1 LDAISTQGSGRTLWR
16 EVIITK
22 LATNEVIKYPL
33 LSEDAVTLLE
43 AENKITFIVD
53 IRSDKH
59 DIRRAVQ
66 ELYEVRVEHVNTLIT
81 PEGEKKAFV
90 KLEPEFKAADL
101 AVRLGI
107 L

>member
-1 LDAISTQGSGRTLWR
+1 L
-16 EVIITK
+16 TK
-22 LATNEVIKYPL
+22 LTADEVVRYPL

-53 IRSDKH
+53 VRSDKH
-59 DIRRAVQ
+59 DIKRAIEQ
-66 ELYEVRVEHVNTLIT
+66 LYEVKVERVRTLIT
-81 PEGEKKAFV
+81 PEGDKKAFV
-90 KLEPEFKAADL
+90 KLTSDFKAADL

>member
-1 LDAISTQGSGRTLWR
+1 L
-16 EVIITK
+16 TK
-22 LATNEVIKYPL
+22 LAVHEVVRYPL

-53 IRSDKH
+53 TRSDKH
-59 DIRRAVQ
+59 DIKRAIE
-66 ELYEVRVEHVNTLIT
+66 ELYEVRVEQVRTLIT
-81 PEGEKKAFV
+81 PTGDKKAFV
-90 KLEPEFKAADL
+90 KLSRDFKAADL

>member
-1 LDAISTQGSGRTLWR
+1 LP
-16 EVIITK
+16 K
-22 LATNEVIKYPL
+22 LAANDVIKFPL

-43 AENKITFIVD
+43 AENKITFVVD
-53 IRSDKH
+53 IKSDKH

-66 ELYEVRVEHVNTLIT
+66 ELYEVRVQDVRTLIT

-90 KLEPEFKAADL
+90 KLTPDFKAADL

>member
-1 LDAISTQGSGRTLWR
+1 M
-16 EVIITK
+16 TK
-22 LATNEVIKYPL
+22 LATHQVVKYPL

-43 AENKITFIVD
+43 SENKITFIVD
-53 IRSDKH
+53 LQSDKH
-59 DIRRAVQ
+59 DIKRAIQ
-66 ELYEVRVEHVNTLIT
+66 ELYEVKVRDVKTLIT

-90 KLEPEFKAADL
+90 RLMPDFKASDL

>member
-1 LDAISTQGSGRTLWR
+1 L
-16 EVIITK
+16 TK
-22 LATNEVIKYPL
+22 LATNEVVRYPL

-53 IRSDKH
+53 LRSDKH
-59 DIRRAVQ
+59 DIKRAIE
-66 ELYEVRVEHVNTLIT
+66 ELYEVKVRQVRTLIT

-90 KLEPEFKAADL
+90 KLTPEFKAADL

>member
-1 LDAISTQGSGRTLWR
+1 L
-16 EVIITK
+16 TK
-22 LATNEVIKYPL
+22 LAVNEVVRYPL

-53 IRSDKH
+53 VRSDKH
-59 DIRRAVQ
+59 DVKRAIE
-66 ELYEVRVEHVNTLIT
+66 ELYEVKVDQVRTLIT

-90 KLEPEFKAADL
+90 KLTQDFKAADL

>member
-1 LDAISTQGSGRTLWR
+1 LNT
-16 EVIITK
+16 TK
-22 LATNEVIKYPL
+22 LATNEVVKYPL

-53 IRSDKH
+53 LRSDKH
-59 DIRRAVQ
+59 DIKRAIQ
-66 ELYEVRVEHVNTLIT
+66 ELYEVRVDNVKTLIT

-90 KLEPEFKAADL
+90 KLTPDFKAADL

>member
-1 LDAISTQGSGRTLWR
+1 M
-16 EVIITK
+16 TK
-22 LATNEVIKYPL
+22 LATNEVIRYPL

-53 IRSDKH
+53 IRSDKN
-59 DIRRAVQ
+59 DIKRAIEQ
-66 ELYEVRVEHVNTLIT
+66 LYEVRVEQVRTLIT
-81 PEGEKKAFV
+81 PEGDKKAFV
-90 KLEPEFKAADL
+90 KLTPDFKASDL

>member
-1 LDAISTQGSGRTLWR
+1 M
-16 EVIITK
+16 TK
-22 LATNEVIKYPL
+22 LATSDVVKYPL

-43 AENKITFIVD
+43 SENKITFIVD
-53 IRSDKH
+53 IQSDKH
-59 DIRRAVQ
+59 DIKRAVQ
-66 ELYEVRVEHVNTLIT
+66 ELYEVKVRDVKTLIT

-90 KLEPEFKAADL
+90 RLMPDFKASDL

>member
-1 LDAISTQGSGRTLWR
+1 MA
-16 EVIITK
+16 V
-22 LATNEVIKYPL
+22 NEVVRYPL

-53 IRSDKH
+53 LRSDKH
-59 DIRRAVQ
+59 DIKRAIE
-66 ELYEVRVEHVNTLIT
+66 ELYEVRVEKVSTLIT
-81 PEGEKKAFV
+81 PEGDKKAFV
-90 KLEPEFKAADL
+90 KLTPDFKAADL

>member
-1 LDAISTQGSGRTLWR
+1 MP
-16 EVIITK
+16 K
-22 LATNEVIKYPL
+22 LSSIDVVKYPL

-43 AENKITFIVD
+43 SENKITFIVN
-53 IRSDKH
+53 ISSDKH
-59 DIRRAVQ
+59 DIKRAIQ
-66 ELYEVRVEHVNTLIT
+66 ELYEVKVQNVRTLIT

-90 KLEPEFKAADL
+90 KLTPDFKASDL

>member
-1 LDAISTQGSGRTLWR
+1 M
-16 EVIITK
+16 TK
-22 LATNEVIKYPL
+22 LASSDVVKYPL

-43 AENKITFIVD
+43 AENKITFMVD
-53 IRSDKH
+53 LQSDKH
-59 DIRRAVQ
+59 DIKRAVQ
-66 ELYEVRVEHVNTLIT
+66 ELYEVRVRDVKTLIT

-90 KLEPEFKAADL
+90 RLMPDFKASDL

>member
-1 LDAISTQGSGRTLWR
+1 L
-16 EVIITK
+16 TK
-22 LATNEVIKYPL
+22 LAPNEVVKYPL

-53 IRSDKH
+53 TRSDKH
-59 DIRRAVQ
+59 DIKRAIEQ
-66 ELYEVRVEHVNTLIT
+66 LYEVRVDQVRTLIT
-81 PEGEKKAFV
+81 PEGDKKAFV
-90 KLEPEFKAADL
+90 KLSPDFKAADL

>member
-1 LDAISTQGSGRTLWR
+1 M
-16 EVIITK
+16 TK
-22 LATNEVIKYPL
+22 LPTSDVVKYPL

-53 IRSDKH
+53 LRCDKH

-66 ELYEVRVEHVNTLIT
+66 ELYEVRVQDVRTLIT

-90 KLEPEFKAADL
+90 KLTPEFKAADL

>member
-1 LDAISTQGSGRTLWR
+1 MSKLTAA
-16 EVIITK
+16 EV
-22 LATNEVIKYPL
+22 VKYPL

-53 IRSDKH
+53 RRSDKH
-59 DIRRAVQ
+59 DVKRAIQ
-66 ELYEVRVEHVNTLIT
+66 ELYEVRVAQVRTLIT
-81 PEGEKKAFV
+81 PEGEKKAYV
-90 KLEPEFKAADL
+90 KLTTDFKAADL

>member
-1 LDAISTQGSGRTLWR
+1 M
-16 EVIITK
+16 TK
-22 LATNEVIKYPL
+22 LASHEVVRYPL

-59 DIRRAVQ
+59 DIRRAVE
-66 ELYEVRVEHVNTLIT
+66 ELYEVRVDQVRTLIT

-90 KLEPEFKAADL
+90 KLTPDFKAADL

>member
-1 LDAISTQGSGRTLWR
+1 MP
-16 EVIITK
+16 K
-22 LATNEVIKYPL
+22 LMTNQVVKYPL

-43 AENKITFIVD
+43 SENKITFIGD
-53 IRSDKH
+53 LRSDKP
-59 DIRRAVQ
+59 DIKRAIQ
-66 ELYEVRVEHVNTLIT
+66 ELYEVKVRDVKTLIT

-90 KLEPEFKAADL
+90 RLMPDFKASDL

>member
-1 LDAISTQGSGRTLWR
+1 M
-16 EVIITK
+16 TK
-22 LATNEVIKYPL
+22 LPSSDVVKYPL

-43 AENKITFIVD
+43 SENKITFIVNLN
-53 IRSDKH
+53 SDKH
-59 DIRRAVQ
+59 DIKRAIQ
-66 ELYEVRVEHVNTLIT
+66 ELYEVRVQDVRTLIT

-90 KLEPEFKAADL
+90 KLTPDFKASDL

>member
-1 LDAISTQGSGRTLWR
+1 M
-16 EVIITK
+16 TK
-22 LATNEVIKYPL
+22 LAVNEIIKFPL

-43 AENKITFIVD
+43 AENKITFVVNIN
-53 IRSDKH
+53 SDKH

-66 ELYEVRVEHVNTLIT
+66 ELYEVRVAAVNTLIT
-81 PEGEKKAFV
+81 PEGEKKAIV
-90 KLEPEFKAADL
+90 KLTADFKAADL

>member
-1 LDAISTQGSGRTLWR
+1 M
-16 EVIITK
+16 TK
-22 LATNEVIKYPL
+22 LATNEVIRYPL

-53 IRSDKH
+53 IRSDKN
-59 DIRRAVQ
+59 DIRRAIEQ
-66 ELYEVRVEHVNTLIT
+66 LYEVKVEQVRTLIT
-81 PEGEKKAFV
+81 PEGDKKAFV
-90 KLEPEFKAADL
+90 KLTPDFKASDL

>member
-1 LDAISTQGSGRTLWR
+1 M
-16 EVIITK
+16 TK
-22 LATNEVIKYPL
+22 LTTDEVVKYPL

-59 DIRRAVQ
+59 DVKRAIQ
-66 ELYEVRVEHVNTLIT
+66 ELYEVRVEQVRTLIT

-90 KLEPEFKAADL
+90 KLSPEFKAADL

>member
-1 LDAISTQGSGRTLWR
+1 MA
-16 EVIITK
+16 K
-22 LATNEVIKYPL
+22 LAASEIVKYPL

-43 AENKITFIVD
+43 AENKITFVVD

-59 DIRRAVQ
+59 DIKRAIQ
-66 ELYEVRVEHVNTLIT
+66 ELYEVRVQDVNTMIT

-90 KLEPEFKAADL
+90 KLTPDFKASDL

>member
-1 LDAISTQGSGRTLWR
+1 
-16 EVIITK
+16 VTK
-22 LATNEVIKYPL
+22 LPTNDVVKYPL

-43 AENKITFIVD
+43 SENKITFIVD
-53 IRSDKH
+53 LRSDKR
-59 DIRRAVQ
+59 DIKRAIQ
-66 ELYEVRVEHVNTLIT
+66 ELYEVKVRDVKTLIT

-90 KLEPEFKAADL
+90 RLMPDFKASDL

>member
-1 LDAISTQGSGRTLWR
+1 MSKLTAS
-16 EVIITK
+16 EV
-22 LATNEVIKYPL
+22 VKYPL

-53 IRSDKH
+53 RRSDKH
-59 DIRRAVQ
+59 DVKRAIQ
-66 ELYEVRVEHVNTLIT
+66 ELYEVRVAQVRTLIT

-90 KLEPEFKAADL
+90 KLTTDFKAADL

>member
-1 LDAISTQGSGRTLWR
+1 M
-16 EVIITK
+16 TK

-53 IRSDKH
+53 RRSDKH
-59 DIRRAVQ
+59 DVRRAVE
-66 ELYEVRVEHVNTLIT
+66 ELYEVRVKRVRTLIT
-81 PEGEKKAFV
+81 PEGDKKAFV
-90 KLEPEFKAADL
+90 KLTPDFKAADL
-101 AVRLGI
+101 AVKLGI

>member
-1 LDAISTQGSGRTLWR
+1 M
-16 EVIITK
+16 TK
-22 LATNEVIKYPL
+22 LTTDQVVKYPL

-43 AENKITFIVD
+43 SENKITFIVD
-53 IRSDKH
+53 LRSDKH
-59 DIRRAVQ
+59 DIMRAIQ
-66 ELYEVRVEHVNTLIT
+66 ELYAVKVRDVKTLIT

-90 KLEPEFKAADL
+90 RLMPEFKASDL

>member
-1 LDAISTQGSGRTLWR
+1 M
-16 EVIITK
+16 TK

-43 AENKITFIVD
+43 AENKITFMVD
-53 IRSDKH
+53 LKSDKH

-66 ELYEVRVEHVNTLIT
+66 ELYEVRVAKVNTLIT
-81 PEGEKKAFV
+81 PEGEKKAIV
-90 KLEPEFKAADL
+90 KLAPDFKAADL

>member
-1 LDAISTQGSGRTLWR
+1 M
-16 EVIITK
+16 TK
-22 LATNEVIKYPL
+22 LATNEILKYPL

-53 IRSDKH
+53 LRSDKH
-59 DIRRAVQ
+59 DVKRAVQ
-66 ELYEVRVEHVNTLIT
+66 ELYEVRVAKVNTLIT

-90 KLEPEFKAADL
+90 KLTPDFKAADL